1 MTLPQFD
8 VMAALERKPD
18 GMTMTELSRF
28 LMVSNGNVTGII
40 DRLVTDK
47 MVVRQAP
54 ADDRR
59 AIIVRLTPTRPESSS
74 RRWPR
79 RMRGWVDGLLSEF
92 DAARGGHLDP
102 PSRRIVQPH
111 SQWRVARMTMSDFK
125 PKHFNW
131 AVEDGVAVITL
142 KGAERKNPITFE
154 SYAELGQT
162 FRELAGARD
171 IKVVVFGSNGG
182 NFCSGGDVHDII
194 GPLTGRD
201 MKGLLEFT
209 RMTGELVKAMRAC
222 PQPIIA
228 AIDGVCVGA
237 GAMIALFCDI
247 RFGTPQA
254 KTAFL
259 FTRVGLAGCDMG
271 ACALLPR
278 VIGHGRASE
287 LLYTGRVMTRRG
299 GRTLGLFQ
307 SHCRRRQTRSGCD
320 DACAAARERPDLRAR
335 HDENHAASGVRDAAR
350 RRDRGGGARAGG
362 LHANERFPPGL

>member
-1 MTLPQFD
+1 M
-8 VMAALERKPD
+8 
-18 GMTMTELSRF
+18 
-28 LMVSNGNVTGII
+28 N
-40 DRLVTDK
+40 
-47 MVVRQAP
+47 
-54 ADDRR
+54 
-59 AIIVRLTPTRPESSS
+59 
-74 RRWPR
+74 
-79 RMRGWVDGLLSEF
+79 
-92 DAARGGHLDP
+92 
-102 PSRRIVQPH
+102 
-111 SQWRVARMTMSDFK
+111 MSDYK

-131 AVEDGVAVITL
+131 LAQNGVAVITL

-162 FRELAGARD
+162 FRELSRARD
-171 IKVVVFGSNGG
+171 IKVIIFGSNGG
-182 NFCSGGDVHDII
+182 NFCSGGDVHGII
-194 GPLTGRD
+194 GPLLSRD

-247 RFGTPQA
+247 RLGTPRA

-287 LLYTGRVMTRRG
+287 LLYTGRVMTAEEGERWGFFNRIVG
-299 GRTLGLFQ
+299 ADKLEA
-307 SHCRRRQTRSGCD
+307 
-320 DACAAARERPDLRAR
+320 DATAMAQQLANGPTFA
-335 HDENHAASGVRDAAR
+335 HAMTKTMLHQEFAMPLDAAIEAEALAQAVCMQTQDFR
-350 RRDRGGGARAGG
+350 RAYEAFVAKQKPQFAG
-362 LHANERFPPGL
+362 N

>member
-1 MTLPQFD
+1 
-8 VMAALERKPD
+8 
-18 GMTMTELSRF
+18 
-28 LMVSNGNVTGII
+28 
-40 DRLVTDK
+40 
-47 MVVRQAP
+47 
-54 ADDRR
+54 
-59 AIIVRLTPTRPESSS
+59 
-74 RRWPR
+74 
-79 RMRGWVDGLLSEF
+79 
-92 DAARGGHLDP
+92 
-102 PSRRIVQPH
+102 
-111 SQWRVARMTMSDFK
+111 MTMSAFK

-131 AVEDGVAVITL
+131 IVQNGIAVITL

-162 FRELAGARD
+162 FRDLAPASD

-194 GPLTGRD
+194 GPLTSRD

-209 RMTGELVKAMRAC
+209 RMTGDLVKAMRAC

-237 GAMIALFCDI
+237 GAMVALFSDI
-247 RFGTPQA
+247 RLGTPQA

-287 LLYTGRVMTRRG
+287 LLYTGRVMTAEEGERWGFFNRLVAADKLEADAM
-299 GRTLGLFQ
+299 TLAQQLA
-307 SHCRRRQTRSGCD
+307 SGPTFAHGMTKTMLHQEFAMPLD
-320 DACAAARERPDLRAR
+320 DAIEAEALAQAVCMQTKDFRRAY
-335 HDENHAASGVRDAAR
+335 EAFVAKQKPQF
-350 RRDRGGGARAGG
+350 AG
-362 LHANERFPPGL
+362 N